1 MQPLLQS
8 YSLQTL
14 AISKDTVA
22 QAQQHRQ
29 RDGLTF
35 PLLTDPELKIHRQF
49 GLVHQNGLE
58 FKTFFMLGIPLGW
71 PVGFRRMAIPTTFLV
86 DAQGI
91 IRWIDQADDYRLRGN
106 RERIEQA
113 LQQVFGEDEG
123 ESPF

>member
-8 YSLQTL
+8 YGVQTM

-22 QAQQHRQ
+22 QAQHHRQ

-35 PLLTDPELKIHRQF
+35 PLLADPELKVHYQF

-58 FKTFFMLGIPLGW
+58 FETFFVFGIPLGW

-86 DAQGI
+86 DEQGI
-91 IRWIDQADDYRLRGN
+91 IRWIDQADDYRLRGD
-106 RERIEQA
+106 RARIEQA
-113 LQQVFGEDEG
+113 LQKVFEDG
-123 ESPF
+123 